1 MRGLFS
7 KKLRFN
13 LVDFYKEEIT
23 SVIPRPELLI
33 QPGEMYSQ
41 AYDRLSSDSFYAETP
56 LIVDDV
62 VPINDPKPILVDNTD
77 VDIIEEEIE
86 VSVETNKIR
95 EQDTN
100 DTVEEDLKKISHLPL
115 GLSSI
120 MKSDLIYEIDSAKI
134 GNPEVLVKHKVSRRI
149 F

>member
-1 MRGLFS
+1 MI
-7 KKLRFN
+7 
-13 LVDFYKEEIT
+13 DFYKEEIT

-41 AYDRLSSDSFYAETP
+41 AYDSLSSDSFYAETP

-62 VPINDPKPILVDNTD
+62 VPINDPKPILVDNND
-77 VDIIEEEIE
+77 VDIMEEEID
-86 VSVETNKIR
+86 VAVETKQTR
-95 EQDTN
+95 EKDVN

-115 GLSSI
+115 GLSGI

-134 GNPEVLVKHKVSRRI
+134 GNPEVLVKHKVSSRS